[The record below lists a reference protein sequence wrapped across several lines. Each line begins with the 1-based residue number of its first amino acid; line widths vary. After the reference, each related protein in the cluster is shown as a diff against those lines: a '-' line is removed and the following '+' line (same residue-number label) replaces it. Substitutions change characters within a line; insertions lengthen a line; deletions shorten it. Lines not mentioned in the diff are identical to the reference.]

1 MAISIERSIFVKA
14 IDASGNIKSMDYI
27 VGIFLEGIE
36 KIGAANV
43 VQIVIDNA
51 ANYKAAR

>member
-1 MAISIERSIFVKA
+1 MAISIEGSIFMKA

-27 VGIFLEGIE
+27 AGIFLEGIE